1 MAFLSSLDISA
12 AGMSAQRL
20 RLDIIAQN
28 VANAQTTRTADGT
41 PYRRQMVVFKEA
53 IGNSDTNSVVG
64 DLSFKN
70 VLRERNKDEEYKG
83 VDVVEVV
90 EDQTPLTPV
99 YDPTHPDADEMGYY
113 YKPNVDLAVENIDS
127 LEASRSWEAN
137 KAVFDVVKAM
147 ASNALTIGKA

>member
-53 IGNSDTNSVVG
+53 IGNSDNNSEIG

>member
-1 MAFLSSLDISA
+1 M
-12 AGMSAQRL
+12 
-20 RLDIIAQN
+20 
-28 VANAQTTRTADGT
+28 
-41 PYRRQMVVFKEA
+41 
-53 IGNSDTNSVVG
+53 
-64 DLSFKN
+64 
-70 VLRERNKDEEYKG
+70 
-83 VDVVEVV
+83 
-90 EDQTPLTPV
+90 

>member
-90 EDQTPLTPV
+90 EDQTPLTCV
-99 YDPTHPDADEMGYY
+99 
-113 YKPNVDLAVENIDS
+113 
-127 LEASRSWEAN
+127 
-137 KAVFDVVKAM
+137 
-147 ASNALTIGKA
+147 

>member
-28 VANAQTTRTADGT
+28 VGNAQTTRTADGT

-53 IGNSDTNSVVG
+53 IGNSDNNSGIG

>member
-127 LEASRSWEAN
+127 LEAS
-137 KAVFDVVKAM
+137 D
-147 ASNALTIGKA
+147 LLGG

>member
-53 IGNSDTNSVVG
+53 IGNSDNNSGIG